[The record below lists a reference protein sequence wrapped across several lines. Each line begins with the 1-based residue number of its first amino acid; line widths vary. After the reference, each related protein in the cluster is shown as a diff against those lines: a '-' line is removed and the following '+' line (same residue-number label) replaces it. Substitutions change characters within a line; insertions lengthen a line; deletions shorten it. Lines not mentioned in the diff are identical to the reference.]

1 MRPKRTYILLA
12 LLGVGLLLAAGCT
25 TPTPPTTPTP
35 TATSTAPLTTVPTT
49 APPTTVPITTSTMSM
64 TMTTPPT
71 TAPPTQT
78 TAPTCTPSGSTTID
92 LVAHNIA
99 FNTSL
104 ITVPAGSEVTVHFF
118 NEDDAVPH
126 NFAVY
131 TNQQATDKIFSG
143 TIIKGVSNISYQFQA
158 PCTPGDYWFR
168 CDVHPT
174 IMYGTFKVT

>member
-1 MRPKRTYILLA
+1 MRLKRRYVFLA
-12 LLGVGLLLAAGCT
+12 LLAVVLMLAAGCT

-35 TATSTAPLTTVPTT
+35 TATPTAPPTTV
-49 APPTTVPITTSTMSM
+49 PPTTVPITTPTMSM
-64 TMTTPPT
+64 TMTIPPT

-78 TAPTCTPSGSTTID
+78 TAPMCTPSGSATID

-104 ITVPAGSEVTVHFF
+104 ISVPAGSEVTVHFF
-118 NEDDAVPH
+118 NEDDGVPH

-131 TNQQATDKIFSG
+131 TNPQATDKIFSG
-143 TIIKGVSNISYQFQA
+143 TIITGVSNITYTFQA
-158 PCTPGDYWFR
+158 PCTPGAYWFR

-174 IMYGTFKVT
+174 VMYGTFKVT